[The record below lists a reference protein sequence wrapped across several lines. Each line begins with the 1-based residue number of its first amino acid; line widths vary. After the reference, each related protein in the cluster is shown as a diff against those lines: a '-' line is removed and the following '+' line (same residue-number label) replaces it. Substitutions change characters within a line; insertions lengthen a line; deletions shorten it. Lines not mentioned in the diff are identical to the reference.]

1 MFTYLEE
8 NYGKVKELLRETP
21 FTYRRDNGQLVSG
34 EMDLIWKLNDKDC
47 ILLDYKNFPAQGK
60 KGKDLVLKNDEKNDH
75 YVGHYFPQLREYRA
89 ALEAAGMTVM
99 KVFVFYAVLWCLV
112 EVEG

>member
-1 MFTYLEE
+1 M
-8 NYGKVKELLRETP
+8 
-21 FTYRRDNGQLVSG
+21 
-34 EMDLIWKLNDKDC
+34 
-47 ILLDYKNFPAQGK
+47 
-60 KGKDLVLKNDEKNDH
+60 LKNDEKNDH

-99 KVFVFYAVLWCLV
+99 KVFVFYAVLGCLV